1 MGRNVEM
8 AYVAFRIYRENAKKL
23 DAKGTFDGLNDTFDE
38 WIPLNSPRLMP
49 FERKTGK
56 KMI

>member
-1 MGRNVEM
+1 M
-8 AYVAFRIYRENAKKL
+8 AFTAFRIYRENAKKS